1 VGPSVSSRIGVVSLL
16 IAAFAFA
23 PRSAAAVTFDG
34 DIAYTSDYVFRGI
47 SETAGRSAGQIDL
60 HLTTGDGTF
69 VGAFAST
76 LGHVWHT
83 SYEDFGWDYELE
95 EYLGH
100 RFDLSP
106 SWSATVTAVNYSY
119 LAGNAPLS
127 NDYQELSAAVS
138 YLDSWTVTVGA
149 IPNAVR
155 YDRGHR
161 LGRYPAYTLD
171 ASAQLPL
178 VGRLLA
184 TAGAGYYASDN
195 TGYAYGNAGLAFEFK
210 SLRLDAGYY
219 IAQDRARTLFPY
231 GRAGSR
237 FAGSVSWHF

>member
-1 VGPSVSSRIGVVSLL
+1 VGPSVASRIGVICLL
-16 IAAFAFA
+16 IAACVLASRPA
-23 PRSAAAVTFDG
+23 RAVTVAG

-47 SETAGRSAGQIDL
+47 SATAGRSAGQIDL
-60 HLTTGDGTF
+60 HVSFENGTF
-69 VGAFAST
+69 LGAFAST
-76 LGHVWHT
+76 LGRVW
-83 SYEDFGWDYELE
+83 YLPYGNFGWDYELE

-100 RFDLSP
+100 RFDLS
-106 SWSATVTAVNYSY
+106 STWSATLTAVNYSY
-119 LAGNAPLS
+119 QGGNAPSS

-138 YLDSWTVTVGA
+138 YLDSWTVTLA
-149 IPNAVR
+149 ADPNAVR
-155 YDRGHR
+155 YDRGYR

-178 VGRLLA
+178 IGRLFV
-184 TAGAGYYASDN
+184 TAGAGYYTSEHA
-195 TGYAYGNAGLAFEFK
+195 GYGYGNAGLAFEFR

-219 IAQDRARTLFPY
+219 VAPDRAHTLFPY